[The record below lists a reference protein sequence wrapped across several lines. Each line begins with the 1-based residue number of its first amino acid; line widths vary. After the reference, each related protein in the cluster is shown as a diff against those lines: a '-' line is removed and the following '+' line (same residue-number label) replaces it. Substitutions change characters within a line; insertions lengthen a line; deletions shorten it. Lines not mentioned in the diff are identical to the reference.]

1 MRENFNK
8 EEIRKALKAG
18 SSLEDIINDYTREV
32 EQVEKE
38 IAEERRIAEAKAL
51 ARAAAEAAAKKA
63 QAKSLADMVNRIYE
77 KESLKTPAP
86 KAKTLKDYENDL
98 LKAMDNYVEAL
109 LGGSMSDEEKRAMN
123 SRMRAELSMLA
134 SIVGMR

>member
-8 EEIRKALKAG
+8 EEIRKALNAG
-18 SSLEDIINDYTREV
+18 SSLEDIINNYAREV

-38 IAEERRIAEAKAL
+38 IAEERRIAEAQAL
-51 ARAAAEAAAKKA
+51 AKAAAEAAAKKA

-86 KAKTLKDYENDL
+86 KAKTLEDYENDL
-98 LKAMDNYVEAL
+98 LKAMDNYVEIL
-109 LGGSMSDEEKRAMN
+109 LGASMSDEEKRAIN
-123 SRMRAELSMLA
+123 SRMRAELKMLA
-134 SIVGMR
+134 AIANMR

>member
-8 EEIRKALKAG
+8 EEIRKALNAG
-18 SSLEDIINDYTREV
+18 RSLEDIINDYTREV

-38 IAEERRIAEAKAL
+38 VAEERRIAEAKARAEL
-51 ARAAAEAAAKKA
+51 AAKAAAKKA
-63 QAKSLADMVNRIYE
+63 QTKSLADMVNRVYE
-77 KESLKTPAP
+77 KESLKTPDP

-98 LKAMDNYVEAL
+98 LKAMDDYVEAL

-134 SIVGMR
+134 GIVGMR